1 MGKIIVIDFGTT
13 NSVVAVMEGGEPV
26 VIPNAEGSRLTPSVV
41 AITSEKGRLVG
52 QVAKRQAISKPDET
66 VASIKRH
73 MGTDFSVKIDG
84 KKYTPQEIA
93 AMIIRKLKEDAEAY
107 LGGEV
112 TEAVITVPAYFED
125 AQRQATKDAGKI
137 AGLEVKRLINEPTA
151 AALAYGMDKK
161 GEATILVFDLGG
173 GTFDVSI
180 LEVGEGMFH
189 VKATSGNNKLGG
201 DDFDERVIEYLADE
215 FEKKESVDLHSDKA
229 AMQRL
234 KEAAEK
240 AKIELSGMPT
250 TDINIPFITQVGS
263 EPKHLDIT
271 LTRAKL
277 EELIEDLLEKTMGPT
292 RRAMKDAK
300 LKPQDIHKIVLVGG
314 STRIPRVQKMLNEYL
329 EKEPSK
335 GINPDECVAMG
346 AAIQAGVLA
355 GEVSDLLLV
364 DVTPLSLGVETLGGV
379 FTRIIN
385 RNTTIPTT
393 KSKVFSTATD
403 NQPSVDIHALQGER
417 EMAAHNKT
425 LGMFSLIGIPPAPRG
440 IPQIQVEFDID
451 VNGIVHVSAKDLA
464 TGNEQDITITGTKKL
479 SDNDIEKMVDEAEEH
494 SDEDK
499 KQREAAETRN
509 QADTLIYTTEKAM
522 KEHGD
527 KLDSKKREEVESAI
541 EALKKELEGEDVDT
555 IKSATE
561 ELSQKSQDLF
571 AAMYAEA
578 AKKRAAEEAHEAPP
592 AENGEGQPEDSKEGV
607 DEGKGKKGFEAED
620 VVDVDYEDVDD

>member
-1 MGKIIVIDFGTT
+1 MGKIIGIDFGTT
-13 NSVVAVMEGGEPV
+13 NSVVAVMEGGEPI
-26 VIPNAEGSRLTPSVV
+26 VIQNAEGSRLTPSVV
-41 AITSEKGRLVG
+41 AISDEKGRIIG
-52 QVAKRQAISKPDET
+52 QIAKRQAISKPDET
-66 VASIKRH
+66 VASIKRR
-73 MGTDFSVKIDG
+73 MGTGYRAKIHG

-107 LGGEV
+107 LGEPV
-112 TEAVITVPAYFED
+112 NEAVITVPAYFED

-137 AGLEVKRLINEPTA
+137 AGLEVKRIINEPTA
-151 AALAYGMDKK
+151 AALAYGLEKE
-161 GEATILVFDLGG
+161 GEGTIFVFDLGG

-180 LEVGEGMFH
+180 LDVGEGMLH

-201 DDFDERVIEYLADE
+201 DDFDERVMEYFADE
-215 FEKKESVDLHSDKA
+215 FQKKEGADLHDDKA

-250 TDINIPFITQVGS
+250 TDINIPFITQIDN
-263 EPKHLDIT
+263 EPKHLEMT
-271 LTRAKL
+271 FTRAKL
-277 EELIEDLLEKTMGPT
+277 EELIGDLLEKTMGPT
-292 RRAMKDAK
+292 RRAIKDAK
-300 LKPQDIHKIVLVGG
+300 LDPKDIDKIILVGG
-314 STRIPRVQKMLNEYL
+314 STRIPRVQKMLKDYL
-329 EKEPSK
+329 GKDPYK

-364 DVTPLSLGVETLGGV
+364 DVAPLSLGVETLGSV
-379 FTRIIN
+379 FTRVIN

-393 KSKVFSTATD
+393 KSKIFSTASD
-403 NQPSVDIHALQGER
+403 NQPSVDIHVLQGER
-417 EMAAHNKT
+417 EMAADNKT
-425 LGMFSLIGIPPAPRG
+425 LGMFSLVGIPPAPRG
-440 IPQIQVEFDID
+440 IPQIEVGFDID

-464 TGNEQDITITGTKKL
+464 TGNEQNITITGTKKL
-479 SDNDIEKMVDEAEEH
+479 SENDIDGMVKEAEEH

-499 KQREAAETRN
+499 KRREVAETHN

-522 KEHGD
+522 KDHGD
-527 KLDSKKREEVESAI
+527 KLDSKKREEVENAI
-541 EALKKELEGEDVDT
+541 VALKSELEGEDMDK
-555 IKSATE
+555 IKAATE

-578 AKKRAAEEAHEAPP
+578 AKQRAAEEAAEAAPAPEGEETKSEDDSGKPP
-592 AENGEGQPEDSKEGV
+592 EKEPTKF
-607 DEGKGKKGFEAED
+607 DDED

>member
-1 MGKIIVIDFGTT
+1 MGKIIGIDFGTT
-13 NSVVAVMEGGEPV
+13 NSVVAVMEGGEPI
-26 VIPNAEGSRLTPSVV
+26 VIQNAEGSRLTPSVV
-41 AITSEKGRLVG
+41 AISDDKGRIVG
-52 QVAKRQAISKPDET
+52 QIAKRQAISKPNET

-73 MGTDFSVKIDG
+73 MGTDYRAKIHG

-107 LGGEV
+107 LGEKV
-112 TEAVITVPAYFED
+112 EDAVITVPAYFED

-137 AGLEVKRLINEPTA
+137 AGLKVKRIINEPTA
-151 AALAYGMDKK
+151 AALAYGLEKE
-161 GEATILVFDLGG
+161 GEGTIFVFDLGG

-180 LEVGEGMFH
+180 LEVGDGMFH

-201 DDFDERVIEYLADE
+201 DDFDERIMEYFADE
-215 FEKKESVDLHSDKA
+215 FQKKEGVDLHKDNA

-250 TDINIPFITQVGS
+250 TDINIPFITQIDN
-263 EPKHLDIT
+263 EPKHLEMT
-271 LTRAKL
+271 FTRAKL
-277 EELIEDLLEKTMGPT
+277 EELIGDLLEKTMGPT

-300 LKPQDIHKIVLVGG
+300 LDPKDIDKILLVGG
-314 STRIPRVQKMLNEYL
+314 STRIPKVQKMLKEYL
-329 EKEPSK
+329 GKEPYK

-346 AAIQAGVLA
+346 AAIQAGVLS

-379 FTRIIN
+379 FTRVIN

-393 KSKVFSTATD
+393 KSKIFSTASD
-403 NQPSVDIHALQGER
+403 NQPSVDIHVLQGER
-417 EMAAHNKT
+417 EMAGDNKT
-425 LGMFSLIGIPPAPRG
+425 LGMFSLVGIPPAPRG
-440 IPQIQVEFDID
+440 LPQIEVAFDID
-451 VNGIVHVSAKDLA
+451 VNGIVHASAKDLA

-479 SDNDIEKMVDEAEEH
+479 SENNIDGMVKEADEH

-499 KQREAAETRN
+499 KRRESAETRN

-522 KEHGD
+522 REHGD
-527 KLDSKKREEVESAI
+527 KLDSKKQEEVENAI
-541 EALKKELEGEDVDT
+541 EALKKELESEDVDK
-555 IKSATE
+555 IKSAIE

-571 AAMYAEA
+571 AAMYAA
-578 AKKRAAEEAHEAPP
+578 AAQKRAAEDAGEAAPAP
-592 AENGEGQPEDSKEGV
+592 EG
-607 DEGKGKKGFEAED
+607 DETQSKGKSGKQSDKDENKFDDED
-620 VVDVDYEDVDD
+620 VVDVDYQDVDD